1 MKTYKVTT
9 ITSYGEKF
17 VRPVAARNEDEAVS
31 KVSAEMAVTEIPE
44 RVEEV

>member
-17 VRPVAARNEDEAVS
+17 VRPVAARNENEAVS
-31 KVSAEMAVTEIPE
+31 KVLAEMAMAEIPE